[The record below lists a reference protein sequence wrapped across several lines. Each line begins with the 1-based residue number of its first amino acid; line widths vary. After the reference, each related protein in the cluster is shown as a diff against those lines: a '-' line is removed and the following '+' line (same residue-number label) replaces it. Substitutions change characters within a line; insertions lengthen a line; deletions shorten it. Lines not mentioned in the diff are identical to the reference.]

1 MSHYL
6 VAVFT
11 DGNKTVDE
19 LLAPYDESLTIPHY
33 TPKEEFIRKERKRIE
48 DYKNG
53 LYAKY
58 LSDPKKYIESCKNE
72 GHINYIVNEF
82 PKELEWSDEECYKN
96 AVRFKNPEDI
106 CDDGSVFGLYNPN
119 GKWDWYKVGGRWS
132 NSIRLM
138 SDTGFATA
146 NDADMNEIDFDHPE
160 MKDFTPYAAVT
171 PNGAWHEPARMGWW
185 GISFATDEDDKRWND
200 EFRRILET
208 AREKN
213 WHITMV
219 DCHI

>member
-19 LLAPYDESLTIPHY
+19 LLAPYNESMVVPHY
-33 TPKEEFIRKERKRIE
+33 TSKEELIRKERERIE
-48 DYKNG
+48 YYK
-53 LYAKY
+53 YVV
-58 LSDPKKYIESCKNE
+58 D
-72 GHINYIVNEF
+72 EF
-82 PKELEWSDEECYKN
+82 PKELEWSNEECYKN
-96 AVRFKNPEDI
+96 AVRFENPEDI

-119 GKWDWYKVGGRWS
+119 SKWDWYEVGGRWS

-138 SDTGFATA
+138 SDIEFATA
-146 NDADMNEIDFDHPE
+146 DDADMNEIDFDHPE

-171 PNGAWHEPARMGWW
+171 PNGAWHEPAQMGWW
-185 GISFATDEDDKRWND
+185 GISFATDEDYKRWHD

-208 AREKN
+208 AKEKN
-213 WHITMV
+213 WHITIV